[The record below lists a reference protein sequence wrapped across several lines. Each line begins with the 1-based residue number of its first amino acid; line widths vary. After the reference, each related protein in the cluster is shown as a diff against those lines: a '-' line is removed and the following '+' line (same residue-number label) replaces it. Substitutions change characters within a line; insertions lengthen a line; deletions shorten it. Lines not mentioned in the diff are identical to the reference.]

1 MDIKEQKN
9 TFDGFVKLTKYSVFA
24 GIATLVILAIV
35 YKIQLIQIVTKKGDY
50 SYLQSPFLYVVEV

>member
-35 YKIQLIQIVTKKGDY
+35 YKI
-50 SYLQSPFLYVVEV
+50 